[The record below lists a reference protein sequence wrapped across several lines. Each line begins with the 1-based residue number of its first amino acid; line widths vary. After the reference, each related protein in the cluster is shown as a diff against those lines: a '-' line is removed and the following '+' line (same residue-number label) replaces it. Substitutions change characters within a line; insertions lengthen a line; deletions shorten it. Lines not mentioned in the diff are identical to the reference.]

1 MVLQRYVMMS
11 WLIVALLLSACLGN
25 EPPQAL
31 GTLERD
37 RVVLK
42 ATAAEI
48 IVALPRTEGDDVQK
62 GDLLVQ
68 LDDTRQR
75 ALVARAEAQ
84 VANAAATLAK
94 LQHGARAEDIASA
107 RAQVSGAK
115 AQLVEAQKTF
125 ERAEV
130 LVSRQL
136 AGQADLDRARAQ
148 RDSAQASLERANEG
162 LLLLTNGAREE
173 DLQQAEA
180 VLAEARAVLQ
190 LEQHNLQEL
199 SIRATRAGR
208 LDRLPKYLGERANVG
223 DALAIVLA
231 GEAPYARVYIPEPYR
246 VKLRVGQTL
255 NVSVDGVAE
264 PLPGTIRWIA
274 QDAAFTP
281 YYALNAADR
290 ARLVYLA
297 EIQLSAAA
305 KDLPNGVPAQVELP
319 E

>member
-1 MVLQRYVMMS
+1 MARHPARVSGLLVSM
-11 WLIVALLLSACLGN
+11 LLLSACLGN

-48 IVALPRTEGDDVQK
+48 IAALPVEEGRDVNE
-62 GDLLVQ
+62 GELLVQ
-68 LDDTRQR
+68 LDSTRQR

-84 VANAAATLAK
+84 VASATATLAK
-94 LQHGARAEDIASA
+94 LQHGARQEDIASA
-107 RAQVSGAK
+107 RAQVKGAR
-115 AQLVEAQKTF
+115 AQWVEAQKTF
-125 ERAEV
+125 ERAEI

-148 RDSAQASLERANEG
+148 RDSANAAVERANEQ
-162 LLLLTNGAREE
+162 LLVLTNGTREE

-180 VLAEARAVLQ
+180 LLAEANAVLQ
-190 LEQHNLQEL
+190 LERHNLQEL
-199 SIRATRAGR
+199 SIHATRAGR

-231 GEAPYARVYIPEPYR
+231 GDAPYARVYIPEPYR

-264 PLPGTIRWIA
+264 KLPGTIRWIS

-297 EIQLSAAA
+297 EIQLTESA
-305 KDLPNGVPAQVELP
+305 KDLPSGLPAQVDLP

>member
-1 MVLQRYVMMS
+1 LGII
-11 WLIVALLLSACLGN
+11 WLSLALSGCFRD
-25 EPPQAL
+25 EPAQAL

-48 IVALPRTEGDDVQK
+48 ITNLPITEGSDVHP

-68 LDDTRQR
+68 LDDARQQV
-75 ALVARAEAQ
+75 LVARAQAQ

-94 LQHGARAEDIASA
+94 LQHGARVEDVASA
-107 RAQVSGAK
+107 RAKVSGSK
-115 AQLVEAQKTF
+115 AQLTETQKNF
-125 ERAEV
+125 ERLEI
-130 LVSRQL
+130 LVARNL
-136 AGQADLDRARAQ
+136 TGQADLDRARAQ
-148 RDSAQASLERANEG
+148 RDSAQAVVETANEA
-162 LLLLTNGAREE
+162 LRVLTNGAREE

-180 VLAEARAVLQ
+180 ILAETRAVLA

-208 LDRLPKYLGERANVG
+208 LDQLPKYLGERANVG
-223 DALAIVLA
+223 DALVILLA
-231 GEAPYARVYIPEPYR
+231 GDAPYARVYIPESYR
-246 VKLRVGQTL
+246 VKLRVGQKL
-255 NVSVDGVAE
+255 NVSVDGVDE
-264 PLPGTIRWIA
+264 KISGTLRWIS

-281 YYALNAADR
+281 YYALNSVDR

-297 EIQLSAAA
+297 EIQLPASAQE
-305 KDLPNGVPAQVELP
+305 LPSGLPAQVDLP

>member
-1 MVLQRYVMMS
+1 M
-11 WLIVALLLSACLGN
+11 
-25 EPPQAL
+25 
-31 GTLERD
+31 
-37 RVVLK
+37 
-42 ATAAEI
+42 
-48 IVALPRTEGDDVQK
+48 
-62 GDLLVQ
+62 
-68 LDDTRQR
+68 
-75 ALVARAEAQ
+75 
-84 VANAAATLAK
+84 
-94 LQHGARAEDIASA
+94 
-107 RAQVSGAK
+107 
-115 AQLVEAQKTF
+115 
-125 ERAEV
+125 
-130 LVSRQL
+130 SRQL

-148 RDSAQASLERANEG
+148 RDSAQAALERANEG

-180 VLAEARAVLQ
+180 MLAEARAVLQ

-223 DALAIVLA
+223 DAVAIVLA

-255 NVSVDGVAE
+255 DISVDGVAE

-274 QDAAFTP
+274 QEAAFTP